1 MQLSYWDCLTST
13 VQTNKIKSLEL
24 LHQKKKNALI
34 GKKKKKPETNKPAI
48 CRADMSEEALSLE
61 VLTGQTYIKQMPF
74 IITVKVTHLNLKCP
88 SLEE

>member
-1 MQLSYWDCLTST
+1 
-13 VQTNKIKSLEL
+13 
-24 LHQKKKNALI
+24 
-34 GKKKKKPETNKPAI
+34 
-48 CRADMSEEALSLE
+48 MSEEALSLE

>member
-1 MQLSYWDCLTST
+1 MITGFLADKQSRQDC
-13 VQTNKIKSLEL
+13 NE
-24 LHQKKKNALI
+24 